1 MSAGR
6 AERVRRCGQGDLIA
20 CSTLQEG
27 LEVFET
33 SFGFWAHRRVLG
45 MDVTLG
51 GPICAPDDRPDMIRR
66 FLSRARRPILFY
78 VREDVLRDLDGAGL
92 HGAGIG
98 IDRHV
103 DIPRLLAA
111 PERQVRGAV
120 KKARRARV
128 HLEPLDLAALDPATR
143 RRMDEITGRYLAGAE
158 VEREMSFVNRPMS
171 FVPDGMRRVFAL
183 HKHDR
188 EHDGM
193 FGYAVLNP
201 IYEAGEVTSYLL
213 DILRFEPTRLWGVW
227 LSTVHALA
235 ERLAAEG
242 FGLSLGFC
250 PLHRVRPAPHGG
262 SRLLQAQLD
271 WMVRYLSSTQYLR
284 RLRELKDLIPGPE
297 EPRYLASFSRLA
309 IVSVYA
315 IVEAMGVGFG
325 SLLGPGLLDVLAD
338 GIRNRLALRT
348 APPEISPE
356 ISSGASGAARQPS

>member
-1 MSAGR
+1 MSAAR
-6 AERVRRCGQGDLIA
+6 AECVRRCGQGDLIA
-20 CSTLQEG
+20 CSALQEG

-33 SFGFWAHRRVLG
+33 SFGFWAHRRVRG
-45 MDVTLG
+45 MDITLG

-66 FLSRARRPILFY
+66 FLSHARRPILFY

-92 HGAGIG
+92 HCAGIG

-103 DIPRLLAA
+103 DVDALLSA
-111 PERQVRGAV
+111 PDPQVRGAV
-120 KKARRARV
+120 RKARKARV
-128 HLEPLDLAALDPATR
+128 HLEPLDLATLDRATR
-143 RRMDEITGRYLAGAE
+143 QRMDEITRRYLLGSE
-158 VEREMSFVNRPMS
+158 VTREMTFLNRPMS

-183 HKHDR
+183 HKHDQ

-201 IYEAGEVTSYLL
+201 IYEAGQVTSYLL

-235 ERLAAEG
+235 ERLSAEG

-250 PLHRVRPAPHGG
+250 PLHRVQPAPAGA
-262 SRLLQAQLD
+262 SRLLQAQID
-271 WMVRYLSSTQYLR
+271 WMVRYLSSTPYLR
-284 RLRELKDLIPGPE
+284 RLRELKDLVPGPE

-315 IVEAMGVGFG
+315 VMEAMGVGFDY
-325 SLLGPGLLDVLAD
+325 LFGPGLLDAFAD
-338 GIRNRLALRT
+338 GVRARLAPAAAGT
-348 APPEISPE
+348 AA
-356 ISSGASGAARQPS
+356 GHAARQAS

>member
-1 MSAGR
+1 MSTER

-51 GPICAPDDRPDMIRR
+51 GPICAPADRPDMIRR
-66 FLSRARRPILFY
+66 FLAHARRPILFY
-78 VREDVLRDLDGAGL
+78 VREDLLRDLDGARL
-92 HGAGIG
+92 HCAGIG

-103 DIPRLLAA
+103 DIDALLSA
-111 PERQVRGAV
+111 PSPQVRGAV
-120 KKARRARV
+120 KKARRAGV
-128 HLEPLDLAALDPATR
+128 HIEPLDLAALDGATR
-143 RRMDEITGRYLAGAE
+143 RRMDEITGRYLASAE
-158 VEREMSFVNRPMS
+158 VVREMSFVNRPMS

-188 EHDGM
+188 EHDGI

-235 ERLAAEG
+235 ERLSAEG
-242 FGLSLGFC
+242 LGLSLGFC
-250 PLHRVRPAPHGG
+250 PLHRVQRAPAGA
-262 SRLLQAQLD
+262 SRLLQAQID
-271 WMVRYLSSTQYLR
+271 WMVRYLSSAQYLR

-325 SLLGPGLLDVLAD
+325 YLFGPDLIDVLAD
-338 GIRNRLALRT
+338 GIRNRLA
-348 APPEISPE
+348 PQ
-356 ISSGASGAARQPS
+356 AAREIA